1 MRHILL
7 VLLLG
12 AVLSAPAAATE
23 EDLGFFIEGHL
34 LFGATLGAWPVGLDG
49 YDVHDQISIP
59 DPWYAIA
66 VYHNEPDWTG
76 PHGFYADDIRA
87 SLQPGDTKT
96 WDNIYLWATA
106 ISVLPNFTIWF
117 RPIYTPPTYWT
128 YTLYLDY
135 APPAAN
141 WTGPWQWAI
150 SPTENTTLVFPTV
163 KSQTGL
169 EGYRFHFTVE
179 AVPEPSSLA
188 GLAVCGGLAL
198 VRLRTKRR

>member
-7 VLLLG
+7 VLLVG
-12 AVLSAPAAATE
+12 AVLSAPAVATE

-34 LFGATLGAWPVGLDG
+34 LLGAELGAWPGGLDG
-49 YDVHDQISIP
+49 YDRQGDEVTIP
-59 DPWYAIA
+59 DPGYAIA

-76 PHGFYADDIRA
+76 PRGFYTSDVR
-87 SLQPGDTKT
+87 SPLHPGETKT
-96 WDNIYLWATA
+96 WDNIYLWEIPAASLT
-106 ISVLPNFTIWF
+106 SFTIWF

-150 SPTENTTLVFPTV
+150 SPTQNTTLVFPAV

-169 EGYRFHFTVE
+169 EGYRFHFTVA
-179 AVPEPSSLA
+179 AVPEPSSL
-188 GLAVCGGLAL
+188 LALAGGLTL
-198 VRLRTKRR
+198 LHLRRKRR